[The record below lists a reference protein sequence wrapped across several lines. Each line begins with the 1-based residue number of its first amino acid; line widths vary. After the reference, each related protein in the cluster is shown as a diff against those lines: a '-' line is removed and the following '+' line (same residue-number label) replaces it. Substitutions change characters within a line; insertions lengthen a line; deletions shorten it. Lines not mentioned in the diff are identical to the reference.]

1 MVHESMDVESV
12 LCNSDSILMNSKGV
26 LMAVLRKLIGDI
38 HDNLAVALDEVQGGE
53 DLRTSYVV
61 VR

>member
-53 DLRTSYVV
+53 DLRTSDVV